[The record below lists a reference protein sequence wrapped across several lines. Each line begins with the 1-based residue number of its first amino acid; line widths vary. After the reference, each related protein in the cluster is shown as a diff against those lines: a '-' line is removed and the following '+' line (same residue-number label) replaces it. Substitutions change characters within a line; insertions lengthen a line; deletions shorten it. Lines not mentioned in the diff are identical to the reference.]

1 MTHNGCTQNVFEG
14 RVVRAGSP
22 QQDDADQSHS
32 YTAQAEKA
40 DLTIIHFQNLLK
52 HPPPARGGQK
62 RHQPFKNKDNGNRRP
77 EGVAV
82 HGASYFLPGGG
93 VAPEP
98 EPRMVLKKS
107 DDGSSTITSLF
118 LLKLAL

>member
-1 MTHNGCTQNVFEG
+1 MSVKKSNHQYSQNN
-14 RVVRAGSP
+14 
-22 QQDDADQSHS
+22 
-32 YTAQAEKA
+32 TAQAKKL
-40 DLTIIHFQNLLK
+40 DLPVIHFQNLLK
-52 HPPPARGGQK
+52 HPSSARGGQK
-62 RHQPFKNKDNGNRRP
+62 RHQPFENKDNGNRHP

-82 HGASYFLPGGG
+82 HGASYFLTGGG